1 MVDDRSTRNGTTKK
15 LRLETDGLH
24 DSRRSTEKE
33 TPREATS
40 EKERVYG
47 FVKVTTS
54 RGKGGK
60 SRSSLGFTLPS
71 NLKWIPDNWTWSK
84 MKPAIRSALAAW
96 ISVLLLIIPRTER
109 LMGQASFLIVI
120 AGFLSPP
127 SDPFIAVLERELILV
142 LFASLA
148 WAWNCLGVKLA
159 SLARTHVD
167 YSVSLPSVFTGQYV
181 EAAPTII
188 NAVFLFLGSMFFL
201 FTRAK
206 QGPGPFLFA
215 TVLGCVTLDI
225 SFTTGNLFPYPYFPI
240 GQAVVVPIALHSA
253 VALVLSVLVFPST
266 ISSQYTDRLI
276 AVLRPLETAMAEHR
290 KLLAT
295 PTTSSTFSPAAINA
309 AVAKSEAGLVPL
321 AATARLMKRDIIWS
335 RVSPSDLTSLQNWAR
350 RMAVRANGLGAYFTL
365 IDPLRERFPV
375 TPAPS
380 RPVTPALSPVQ
391 SRAAS
396 RAPSRAPSPEPPVGE
411 DGNDSDATAPGTPAT
426 EVTHADQDTETG
438 HLNARRRRATRSRH
452 SESGHRPSGSHS
464 LQVRAQSPMGHHV
477 HHHLHQL
484 HHRLHM
490 HLSLTSTREQA
501 VGVFESLRYMDIESN
516 HLFHPLSAQFT
527 LRATDLLGEGCH
539 DLLEQCGSALTG
551 ACTWLSQTR
560 RNRLKFW
567 RSTRTKEKELKE
579 KAEELERLRREL
591 SEALDAFM
599 KDKRHTVLEP
609 YRSDHD
615 SKRLSEDAP
624 PHRFL
629 FHCFVY
635 EYHLM
640 RFAQLILELYDAMI
654 GIEKKRKK
662 LRVWWPT
669 IPLRSFFAWT
679 SWEPAENI
687 ERDDD
692 ENPDVIQ
699 GMQPEWVDDLGQPR
713 RRDPDVLPPRNVWE
727 LIATE
732 LYHIA
737 GALGRGNSLYAFKAG
752 VLTILLSI
760 PSFLAS
766 TAQFAY
772 ANRFIW
778 GVFMGQLTL
787 VRFRGDTTFGLVA
800 RIMSTFLGGVVGVVM
815 WYISTGAGHG
825 NYYGFAAVCGVCF
838 PFFFFARLYWPGPPM
853 TNIIF
858 FVTIVLVL
866 GYSWQDT
873 HFPQP
878 SSPGE
883 GFGVAWRRFVL
894 VVCGVTAAFI
904 FSFLPP
910 STTLRGYMRRILA
923 TTASETGALY
933 CGIISFANTPKEL
946 RTDKER
952 QEIIRSLIAIRAK
965 LKRSIVLRA
974 NIIYEFSL
982 RGRWPSKRYQAIV
995 EIQMQIAYLLS
1006 HLMSVVEQ
1014 LEPIWCQAFLR
1025 RTRFLDAD
1033 FLGDVLAVISMISTA
1048 LRTGT
1053 PLPQITPCPLL
1064 DRFMAQQHG
1073 LNVLIEEEDYVLGLP
1088 KTLTIDTLENEQ
1100 YLCFCVAVST
1110 AYGIMTRLDRLMVA
1124 TKEIVGE
1131 QYHIHG
1137 VGLKGMGTRTNSV
1150 RPGMDV

>member
-1 MVDDRSTRNGTTKK
+1 
-15 LRLETDGLH
+15 
-24 DSRRSTEKE
+24 
-33 TPREATS
+33 
-40 EKERVYG
+40 
-47 FVKVTTS
+47 
-54 RGKGGK
+54 
-60 SRSSLGFTLPS
+60 
-71 NLKWIPDNWTWSK
+71 
-84 MKPAIRSALAAW
+84 
-96 ISVLLLIIPRTER
+96 
-109 LMGQASFLIVI
+109 MGQASFLVVI

-127 SDPFIAVLERELILV
+127 SDPFIAVLERETILV
-142 LFASLA
+142 FLVTLA
-148 WAWNCLGVKLA
+148 WAWNCLGAKLA
-159 SLARTHVD
+159 SLARDHVD
-167 YSVSLPSVFTGQYV
+167 YSVPLASIFTGQYV
-181 EAAPTII
+181 EAAPTVIS
-188 NAVFLFLGSMFFL
+188 AVFLFVGSYFFL
-201 FTRAK
+201 FTRAR
-206 QGPGPFLFA
+206 QGPGPFLFG
-215 TVLGCVTLDI
+215 TVLGCVALDI
-225 SFTTGNLFPYPYFPI
+225 SFTTGNLFPYPYYPI

-276 AVLRPLETAMAEHR
+276 GVLQPLETAMAEHR

-295 PTTSSTFSPAAINA
+295 PTSSQSFSPAAINA
-309 AVAKSEAGLVPL
+309 SVAKSEAGLVPL
-321 AATARLMKRDIIWS
+321 AATARLMKRDIVWS
-335 RVSPSDLTSLQNWAR
+335 RISPSDLTSLHNWAR

-365 IDPLRERFPV
+365 IDPLRERFPI
-375 TPAPS
+375 TPHPS
-380 RPVTPALSPVQ
+380 RPTTPALSPVQ

-396 RAPSRAPSPEPPVGE
+396 RTPSRAPSPEPGSRE
-411 DGNDSDATAPGTPAT
+411 DGNDSDATPGTPAT
-426 EVTHADQDTETG
+426 ETAHFDQDSDSHHHT
-438 HLNARRRRATRSRH
+438 ARRRRPTRSRN
-452 SESGHRPSGSHS
+452 SESGLSRHSGLH
-464 LQVRAQSPMGHHV
+464 VRATSPHG
-477 HHHLHQL
+477 HHHLHHL
-484 HHRLHM
+484 HHRLHL
-490 HLSLTSTREQA
+490 HLSLTPAREQA
-501 VGVFESLRYMDIESN
+501 VGVFESLRYMDIESQQ
-516 HLFHPLSAQFT
+516 FYHPLSARFT
-527 LRATDLLGEGCH
+527 ARSTELVREGC
-539 DLLEQCGSALTG
+539 DELLEKCGDALKG

-560 RNRLKFW
+560 RHRLKFW

-579 KAEELERLRREL
+579 KAEALERLRMEL
-591 SEALDAFM
+591 SEALKRFM
-599 KDKRHTVLEP
+599 QDKRLSVLEP
-609 YRSDHD
+609 YRSDSD
-615 SKRLSEDAP
+615 PQRLADDAP

-640 RFAQLILELYDAMI
+640 RFAQLILELYDEMVK
-654 GIEKKRKK
+654 IEKNRKK
-662 LRVWWPT
+662 LRIWWPAV
-669 IPLRSFFAWT
+669 PLRSYFAWST
-679 SWEPAENI
+679 WEPAENL

-699 GMQPEWVDDLGQPR
+699 GMQPEWVQDLGEPV
-713 RRDPDVLPPRNVWE
+713 RRDPDAMPPRNMFEVV
-727 LIATE
+727 ATQ
-732 LYHIA
+732 LYQIA

-752 VLTILLSI
+752 VLTVILSI

-766 TAQFAY
+766 TAAFAY

-800 RIMSTFLGGVVGVVM
+800 RIMSTFLGGVVGTAM
-815 WYISTGAGHG
+815 WYIASGSGHG

-873 HFPQP
+873 HYPQP

-910 STTLRGYMRRILA
+910 SSSLRGYMRRILA

-933 CGIISFANTPKEL
+933 CSIISFGNTPKEL
-946 RTDKER
+946 RTDYER

-982 RGRWPSKRYQAIV
+982 RGKWPSKRYQTIV
-995 EIQMQIAYLLS
+995 EIQLQIAYLLS

-1033 FLGDVLAVISMISTA
+1033 FLGAVLAVISLISTA

-1053 PLPQITPCPLL
+1053 PLPQITPCPLV
-1064 DRFMAQQHG
+1064 DRFMANHHG

-1088 KTLTIDTLENEQ
+1088 KTLTIDTLANEQ
-1100 YLCFCVAVST
+1100 YMFFCVAVST
-1110 AYGIMTRLDRLMVA
+1110 SYGIMTRLDRLMVA

-1137 VGLKGMGTRTNSV
+1137 VGLKGMNTRTNSV
-1150 RPGMDV
+1150 RPAMDV

>member
-1 MVDDRSTRNGTTKK
+1 MRNGTTKK
-15 LRLETDGLH
+15 LRLKTDGLH
-24 DSRRSTEKE
+24 DSHRINEKDVVGE
-33 TPREATS
+33 TKS
-40 EKERVYG
+40 EKVYG
-47 FVKVTTS
+47 FVKVTRS
-54 RGKGGK
+54 KGKGGK
-60 SRSSLGFTLPS
+60 TRSSLGLTLPP
-71 NLKWIPDNWTWSK
+71 NLKWIPNNWTSSK
-84 MKPAIRSALAAW
+84 LKPVIRSALTAW

-109 LMGQASFLIVI
+109 MMGQASFLVVI

-127 SDPFIAVLERELILV
+127 NDPFIAVLERELILV
-142 LFASLA
+142 LFVTLA
-148 WAWNCLGVKLA
+148 WAWNCLGAKLA
-159 SLARTHVD
+159 SLARS
-167 YSVSLPSVFTGQYV
+167 SVNHSIPLASVFTGQYI
-181 EAAPTII
+181 EAAPTVI

-201 FTRAK
+201 FTRAR

-215 TVLGCVTLDI
+215 AVLGCVCLDI
-225 SFTTGNLFPYPYFPI
+225 SFTTGNLFPYPYYPI
-240 GQAVVVPIALHSA
+240 GRAVVIPVALHSA
-253 VALVLSVLVFPST
+253 IALVLSVLVFPST

-276 AVLRPLETAMAEHR
+276 AVLQPLETAMAEHR

-295 PTTSSTFSPAAINA
+295 STTSATFSPSAINA
-309 AVAKSEAGLVPL
+309 AVAKSEAALVPL

-335 RVSPSDLTSLQNWAR
+335 RIGPSDLTSLQNWAR

-380 RPVTPALSPVQ
+380 RPATPALSPVQ

-396 RAPSRAPSPEPPVGE
+396 RTPSRAPSPDPGARE
-411 DGNDSDATAPGTPAT
+411 DGNDSDVTTPGTPAT
-426 EVTHADQDTETG
+426 EATHLDHDTDTG
-438 HLNARRRRATRSRH
+438 HTAARRRLATRSRH
-452 SESGHRPSGSHS
+452 SDSGHNRQPGSYSLHVRPHS
-464 LQVRAQSPMGHHV
+464 PAGHPHV
-477 HHHLHQL
+477 HHHLNHL
-484 HHRLHM
+484 HHRLHL
-490 HLSLTSTREQA
+490 HLSRTPTREQA
-501 VGVFESLRYMDIESN
+501 VGVFESLRYMDIEST

-527 LRATDLLGEGCH
+527 ARATELLGDGC
-539 DLLEQCGSALTG
+539 DALLDKCGSALTG

-567 RSTRTKEKELKE
+567 RSTRTKAKELKE
-579 KAEELERLRREL
+579 KAEELERLKREL
-591 SEALDAFM
+591 SEALEVFM
-599 KDKRHTVLEP
+599 TDKRHLVLEP
-609 YRSDHD
+609 YRSRVDHD
-615 SKRLSEDAP
+615 SKRLSDDAP

-640 RFAQLILELYDAMI
+640 RFAQLVLELYDEMI

-669 IPLRSFFAWT
+669 IPLRNFLTWT

-699 GMQPEWVDDLGQPR
+699 GMQPEWIDDLGEPR
-713 RRDPDVLPPRNVWE
+713 RRDPDVLPPRNWHEMV
-727 LIATE
+727 ATQ
-732 LYHIA
+732 LYQI
-737 GALGRGNSLYAFKAG
+737 GSALGRGNSLYAFKAG
-752 VLTILLSI
+752 ILTILLSI

-766 TAQFAY
+766 SAHFAY

-800 RIMSTFLGGVVGVVM
+800 RIMSTFLGGVIGIVM
-815 WYISTGAGHG
+815 WYISTGSGHG

-838 PFFFFARLYWPGPPM
+838 PFFFFVRLYWPGPPM
-853 TNIIF
+853 TVIIF

-873 HFPQP
+873 HYPQP

-883 GFGVAWRRFVL
+883 GYDVAWRRFVL
-894 VVCGVTAAFI
+894 VASGVTAAFI

-923 TTASETGALY
+923 TTAGETGALY
-933 CGIISFANTPKEL
+933 CSIISFANTPKEL

-965 LKRSIVLRA
+965 LKRSIVLRT

-982 RGRWPSKRYQAIV
+982 RGRWPSKRYQSIV

-1006 HLMSVVEQ
+1006 HLMSAVEQ

-1025 RTRFLDAD
+1025 RTRFVDAD
-1033 FLGDVLAVISMISTA
+1033 FLGDVLAVISLISTA

-1053 PLPQITPCPLL
+1053 PLPQITPCPLI
-1064 DRFMAQQHG
+1064 DRFMAHQHG

-1100 YLCFCVAVST
+1100 YLIFCVAVST